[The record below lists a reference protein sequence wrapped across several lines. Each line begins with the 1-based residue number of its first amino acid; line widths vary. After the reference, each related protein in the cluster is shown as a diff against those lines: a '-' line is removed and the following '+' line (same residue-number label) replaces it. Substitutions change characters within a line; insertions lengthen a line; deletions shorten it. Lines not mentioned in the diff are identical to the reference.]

1 MRVTLKDIAAK
12 VGVDPSAVSLA
23 LSDRTAGKLSPA
35 RVRQIREVAAKIGY
49 RPNLSATHL
58 RLGKTQCIGVV
69 LDYLDHYPQNHYFNL
84 INQACV
90 KSGYHAVPLAIGRR
104 SLLDGSQMMEL
115 GRVHVDGMIIL
126 DFMPEDIDAE
136 IQDRLPGHPLICR
149 MVDPTMQ
156 RPNCPSVLVD
166 YYEGTCALLRHVVS
180 RGWTNLQF
188 MVEVNPDRPHVR
200 NGGRPF
206 AAHQER
212 AIRDTAKS
220 LGISIPF
227 EQNMIRTAER
237 GAKSRYDDLLD
248 YLTHHKLP
256 AGTCLMQDGADGIS
270 GTYAALNKMGYVI
283 GRDVAVAAM
292 HAIPAWE
299 HVEPVVTFT
308 FERYE
313 EISRLLVDLAVDAVE
328 NRRRYARDSQFN
340 YSTAFYEFGAVPD
353 VKDSCV

>member
-104 SLLDGSQMMEL
+104 SLLDGSQMMDL
-115 GRVHVDGMIIL
+115 GRVHVDGMIVL
-126 DFMPEDIDAE
+126 DVIPEDVDAE

-149 MVDPTMQ
+149 MVDPVVQ

-166 YYEGTCALLRHVVS
+166 YYEGTRTLLRHVIS
-180 RGWTNLQF
+180 RGWKKLQF
-188 MVEVNPDRPHVR
+188 IVEENPDRPHVR
-200 NGGRPF
+200 NGGRPL

-212 AIRDTAKS
+212 AIRDIETS
-220 LGISIPF
+220 LGLPIPF
-227 EQNMIRTAER
+227 EKNMIRTAER
-237 GAKSRYDDLLD
+237 GAKSRYDVMLD
-248 YLTHHKLP
+248 YLTHHNLP
-256 AGTCLMQDGADGIS
+256 PGTCLIQDGADGIS
-270 GTYAALNKMGYVI
+270 GTYAALTKMGYVI

-292 HAIPAWE
+292 QAIPPWE
-299 HVEPVVTFT
+299 HVEPCVVFT
-308 FERYE
+308 WERYE
-313 EISRLLVDLAVDAVE
+313 EISRLLVQLTVDAIE
-328 NRRRYARDSQFN
+328 DRRNFSRSAQFN
-340 YSTAFYEFGAVPD
+340 YTTELYENGAVPD
-353 VKDSCV
+353 VSGQNA